1 MISFNAFDSIV
12 VIILRKL
19 CSINDSFVD
28 LMTFYLTLK
37 SNTSLLYDSFVY
49 VIETQ
54 FKNFIKIIIILNV
67 FKNRILFFLTST
79 LFWLIINVIE
89 L

>member
-1 MISFNAFDSIV
+1 
-12 VIILRKL
+12 LRKL
-19 CSINDSFVD
+19 RSVNDSFVD
-28 LMTFYLTLK
+28 
-37 SNTSLLYDSFVY
+37 

-54 FKNFIKIIIILNV
+54 FKNFIKIIIISNV

-79 LFWLIINVIE
+79 LFLLIINVIK

>member
-37 SNTSLLYDSFVY
+37 SNISLLYDSFVY